1 MTESKGPSVSQT
13 PTQNSPAALRYRVVN
28 PATGAVVEEFPTAT
42 DAQVQ
47 EALAASESAYQIWRA
62 TPIGERAAVVGRI
75 AELFEERKDQ
85 LAAII
90 TEEMGKRLSESV
102 GEAEFSAEIFNYY
115 AQEGPGLAA
124 DQPIKAINGAR
135 AVIQKRPV
143 GPLLG
148 IMPWNFP
155 YYQVARFAAPNL
167 VLGNTIILK
176 HAENCPRSAL
186 AMEQLMLD
194 AGLPRG
200 AYINLFAS
208 HAQIETVIA
217 DPRIQGVSL
226 TGSERAGA
234 AVAQIAGRNLKKVV
248 LELGGSDPYIVLA
261 SDDVKAS
268 AQAAFATRMENAGQA
283 CNSNKRMIVM
293 DSIHDEFV
301 AELAGQAAAL
311 APGNPTGDDAGTYVP
326 LSSETAVE
334 GLLAQIN
341 DAVDKGATLHAGG
354 ARAGQPGA
362 YLAPTVLSGVTP
374 GMRAFSEELFGPVVV
389 VYKVS
394 SDAEAVEL
402 ANNSDY
408 GLGGAVFA
416 PDADRALAV
425 AQQINSGMV
434 AVNAAA
440 GEGADM
446 PFGGVKRSGY
456 GRELGP
462 LGMEEFVN
470 KQLLYVAGTE

>member
-1 MTESKGPSVSQT
+1 MPQASAPS
-13 PTQNSPAALRYRVVN
+13 NSSSLRYRVIN
-28 PATGAVVEEFPTAT
+28 PTTGAVVEEFPTAT
-42 DAQVQ
+42 DAQIQ
-47 EALAASESAYQIWRA
+47 DALALSEQAFNSWRQV
-62 TPIGERAAVVGRI
+62 PITERAAVVARI
-75 AELFEERKDQ
+75 AELFEERKEE

-90 TEEMGKRLSESV
+90 TEEMGKRLAESV
-102 GEAEFSAEIFNYY
+102 GEAEFCTEIFNYY
-115 AQEGPGLAA
+115 AQEGPALAA
-124 DQPIKAINGAR
+124 DQPIKAISGAQ
-135 AVIQKRPV
+135 ALIQKRPI

-148 IMPWNFP
+148 IMPWNYP

-176 HAENCPRSAL
+176 HAENCPRSAQ
-186 AMEQLMLD
+186 AIEALMLD
-194 AGLPRG
+194 AGLPAG

-208 HAQIETVIA
+208 HAQIETIIS

-268 AQAAFATRMENAGQA
+268 AQAAFETRMENAGQA
-283 CNSNKRMIVM
+283 CNSNKRIIVM
-293 DSIHDEFV
+293 NDIHDEFV
-301 AELAGQAAAL
+301 QELADQAASL
-311 APGNPTGDDAGTYVP
+311 TPGNPVEDDAETYVP
-326 LSSETAVE
+326 LSSEAAVE

-341 DAVDKGATLHAGG
+341 DAVGKGATLHSGG
-354 ARAGQPGA
+354 VRADAPGY

-374 GMRAFSEELFGPVVV
+374 EMRAFSEELFGPVVV

-394 SDAEAVEL
+394 SDAEAVAL

-408 GLGGAVFA
+408 GLGGAVFS
-416 PDADRALAV
+416 PDGERALAV

-434 AVNAAA
+434 AVNAPS
-440 GEGADM
+440 GEGAGM
-446 PFGGVKRSGY
+446 PFGGVKRSGF

-470 KQLLYVAGTE
+470 KQLLYVAQP

>member
-1 MTESKGPSVSQT
+1 MPQASVPSNSSSQH
-13 PTQNSPAALRYRVVN
+13 YRVTN

-42 DAQVQ
+42 DAQIQ
-47 EALAASESAYQIWRA
+47 DALARSEQAFSSWRQV
-62 TPIGERAAVVGRI
+62 PITERAAVVSRI
-75 AELFEERKDQ
+75 AELFEARKEE

-90 TEEMGKRLSESV
+90 TEEMGKRLAESV
-102 GEAEFSAEIFNYY
+102 GEAEYCAEIFSYY
-115 AQEGPGLAA
+115 AQEGPSLAA
-124 DQPIKAINGAR
+124 DQPIKAIGGAQ
-135 AVIQKRPV
+135 ALIQKRPI

-148 IMPWNFP
+148 IMPWNYP

-186 AMEQLMLD
+186 AIEQLMLD
-194 AGLPRG
+194 AGLPAG

-208 HAQIETVIA
+208 HAQIETIIS
-217 DPRIQGVSL
+217 DPRVQGVSL

-268 AQAAFATRMENAGQA
+268 AQAAFQTRMENAGQA
-283 CNSNKRMIVM
+283 CNSNKRIIVM

-301 AELAGQAAAL
+301 QELTDQAAAL
-311 APGNPTGDDAGTYVP
+311 TPGNPVEDDAETYVP
-326 LSSETAVE
+326 LSSEAAVE

-341 DAVDKGATLHAGG
+341 DAVSKGATLHSGG
-354 ARAGQPGA
+354 VRADQPGY

-374 GMRAFSEELFGPVVV
+374 EMRAFSEELFGPVVV

-394 SDAEAVEL
+394 NDAEAVAL

-408 GLGGAVFA
+408 GLGGAVFS
-416 PDADRALAV
+416 PDGERALAV
-425 AQQINSGMV
+425 AQQIISGMV
-434 AVNAAA
+434 AVNAPA
-440 GEGADM
+440 GEGAGM
-446 PFGGVKRSGY
+446 PFGGVKRSGF

-470 KQLLYVAGTE
+470 KQLLYVAQA